1 MFQFDESKAGRDSSE
16 NWTMQGYAL
25 SPKLADT
32 DAKYRNVPSAV
43 AEVQKDLHELA
54 LKGSEFAIKK
64 IERWIEKYPNTPLL
78 YNYLATAFMNN
89 RQLEKATKIN
99 DKAAKRF
106 PDYPLFRIN
115 MAVTAIAK
123 GELDKVEAIL
133 GKDLELSQFLP
144 NRKIYH
150 VSEMIQFLEIVTYFF
165 IAKGEYDSA
174 ENRINIM
181 KEVVE
186 QFHYPTAKLEIYQQM
201 LKESRETPLYKQTV
215 ERPEGDYRYFK
226 GIRKPWVQPTTK
238 APIFKHPQINWL
250 YQYGFDLP
258 EEKLQQILNLP
269 RLSLIADLEHVID
282 DTMARYEYF
291 LDMYYQEKTHSFIFH
306 ALWLLAEL
314 KATEALPKVLHILRQ
329 DEEWISFWF
338 SDLIVETVPMIVYHL
353 IKPDSF
359 ALLTA
364 FLKEP
369 NHYWYPRSV
378 PDSAIFILGYHH
390 PEMRETCIT
399 WFEDMFNY
407 FLDHKDDESIADPAL
422 IDGFLDNYLQLTDF
436 ARAKPFLKKLY
447 DAELFED
454 GHMDTWVETEAQFL
468 ELADSDYVFFNTIEN
483 MRDFNK
489 RSLAIGEEDAKRQL
503 AYLEEEKQR
512 VEKELLKSR
521 EMLNKMGNLLGK
533 EEAKKAFD
541 KHQVK
546 RNDPCPCG
554 SGRKFKNCHGS

>member
-25 SPKLADT
+25 SPKMSKT
-32 DAKYRNVPSAV
+32 DSKYRNTPIAL
-43 AEVQKDLHELA
+43 AEVQKELHELA
-54 LKGSEFAIKK
+54 NKGSDFAIKK
-64 IERWIEKYPNTPLL
+64 IERWIEKYPNVPLL
-78 YNYLATAFMNN
+78 YNYLATAYMNN
-89 RQLEKATKIN
+89 KQIDKATQIN
-99 DKAAKRF
+99 DQSAKRF
-106 PDYPLFRIN
+106 PDYPLFRTN

-123 GELDKVEAIL
+123 GELDKAEAIL
-133 GKDLELSQFLP
+133 GKNLELSEFLP

-150 VSEMIQFLEIVTYFF
+150 VTEMVQFLEIVTYFF
-165 IAKGEYDSA
+165 IAKGEYDLA

-186 QFHYPTAKLEIYQQM
+186 QFHYPMEKLTMYQQM

-226 GIRKPWVQPTTK
+226 GIKKPWVEPSTK
-238 APIFKHPQINWL
+238 APIFKHPEINWL

-269 RLSLIADLEHVID
+269 RPSLIADLEQVID

-329 DEEWISFWF
+329 DDEWTSFWF

-353 IKPDSF
+353 IKPNSF
-359 ALLTA
+359 ALLTD

-369 NHYWYPRSV
+369 NHFWYPRSV
-378 PDSAIFILGYHH
+378 PDSNIFILGYHH
-390 PEMRETCIT
+390 PEMRDICIA
-399 WFEDMFNY
+399 WFEDMFNF
-407 FLDHKDDESIADPAL
+407 FLDHKDDERLADPAL

-454 GHMDTWVETEAQFL
+454 GHMDTWAETEAQFL
-468 ELADSDYVFFNTIEN
+468 ELADSDYVFFDKIEY

-489 RSLAIGEEDAKRQL
+489 RSLAISEEDTKRQL
-503 AYLEEEKQR
+503 AYLKEEQLR
-512 VEKELLKSR
+512 VEKELQKTKGL
-521 EMLNKMGNLLGK
+521 LNKMSNLLGIEK
-533 EEAKKAFD
+533 IKNVFNQS
-541 KHQVK
+541 QVK

-554 SGRKFKNCHGS
+554 SGRKYKNCHGS